1 MAGIGHRASAGRPP
15 QERRTLAPDVL
26 ESASAAVRGA
36 LKKAAR
42 GQTTTTWTRLEQQLG
57 SALPPMTPADR
68 IQVLILV
75 DQATPT
81 DQAPLSALVAAG
93 DPEMTSAYRSIGDAL
108 GMNIPADDDLRDVLD
123 ADVQQVHHHW
133 RHH

>member
-1 MAGIGHRASAGRPP
+1 
-15 QERRTLAPDVL
+15 
-26 ESASAAVRGA
+26 
-36 LKKAAR
+36 
-42 GQTTTTWTRLEQQLG
+42 
-57 SALPPMTPADR
+57 MTPADR

-75 DQATPT
+75 DQATPA

-93 DPEMTSAYRSIGDAL
+93 DPELTTAYRTIGNAL
-108 GMNIPADDDLRDVLD
+108 GMNIPADEDDLRDVLD